1 MAFYG
6 LECLVKAKIIFILEI
21 NILFSF
27 LFHSI
32 VIDFKAI
39 GMRLSIVKSIC

>member
-6 LECLVKAKIIFILEI
+6 LECLLKAKIICILGI
-21 NILFSF
+21 SILFSF

-39 GMRLSIVKSIC
+39 DMRLSIVKSIC